1 MLDYGYKQIID
12 NGSATLILYTI
23 YTTYRELEGA
33 VSIDSDSKDPLLT
46 DVNNKFISCME
57 QFQKSTKVNIL
68 CVCVCVLLLL
78 CVCTCVRVCALC
90 VCMCVC
96 AYVCMCVCTNTIC
109 T

>member
-1 MLDYGYKQIID
+1 MIMLDYGYKQIID
-12 NGSATLILYTI
+12 NRSTTLILYTI

-33 VSIDSDSKDPLLT
+33 VSVDSDSKDPLLT

-78 CVCTCVRVCALC
+78 CVCVRVCVCVHCVC

-96 AYVCMCVCTNTIC
+96 VYVCVY
-109 T
+109 